1 VETLLG
7 ALLIGR
13 EATTG
18 KFSCEIRLGK
28 WRAGDETLAQAWHRV
43 QNRWTG
49 LAGIEIVLQNQ
60 GGLHE

>member
-49 LAGIEIVLQNQ
+49 
-60 GGLHE
+60 